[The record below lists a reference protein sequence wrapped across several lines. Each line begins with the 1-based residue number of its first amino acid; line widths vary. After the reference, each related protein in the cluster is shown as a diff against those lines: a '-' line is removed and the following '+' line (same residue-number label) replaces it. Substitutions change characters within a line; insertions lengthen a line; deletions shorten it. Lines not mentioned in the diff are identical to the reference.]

1 MCTSRSLY
9 EAMVFLLGNVKI
21 VVIMMIIWTT
31 YATIIF
37 IIIYYYI
44 DRMGNPK
51 EALRLIV
58 SKLNDVDQVSN
69 YLMWYEL

>member
-1 MCTSRSLY
+1 
-9 EAMVFLLGNVKI
+9 MVFLLGNVKI
-21 VVIMMIIWTT
+21 VVIIMIIWTT

-37 IIIYYYI
+37 VIIYYYI

-69 YLMWYEL
+69 NYLMWYEL

>member
-1 MCTSRSLY
+1 M
-9 EAMVFLLGNVKI
+9 I

-31 YATIIF
+31 YATMIFIF

-69 YLMWYEL
+69 Y